1 MSPSGLR
8 PYNREMQI
16 SNWELWWRQTLDLT
30 IASMKSRY
38 RKTFAGFLWVL
49 LNPIIMFGVQA
60 LVFKKFLRLEMND
73 YYLFL
78 AGGLIP
84 WIFMTQTIQMGTGV
98 LLANA
103 TLLRS
108 FRLHP
113 LILVASSVLDNFI
126 NFTLTLLIVVTPVIL
141 LSDSG
146 SNWSLLW
153 TPITLIPLLLT
164 AASLA
169 TLMAIVNVF
178 YRDANFVLGFVFSIL
193 FFLTPIFYPI
203 SYVPEQYHWMV
214 ELNPFLHALE
224 PFRATLNPETSA
236 SWFPLWLKSMGWG
249 LGIALVTLFY
259 WRKKRN
265 ELFIAI

>member
-1 MSPSGLR
+1 
-8 PYNREMQI
+8 MQI
-16 SNWELWWRQTLDLT
+16 SNWELWWRQSLDLT

-60 LVFKKFLRLEMND
+60 LVFKKFLRLEMSD

-84 WIFMTQTIQMGTGV
+84 WIFLTQTIQMGTGV
-98 LLANA
+98 LLSNA

-141 LSDSG
+141 LSDTG
-146 SNWSLLW
+146 TNWSLLW
-153 TPITLIPLLLT
+153 TPLTLLPLLLT

-169 TLMAIVNVF
+169 TLMAVVNVF
-178 YRDANFVLGFVFSIL
+178 YRDASFVLSFVFSIL

-203 SYVPEQYHWMV
+203 SYVPEEYRWMI

-224 PFRATLNPETSA
+224 PFRATLNPA
-236 SWFPLWLKSMGWG
+236 SSLPWFPLWLKAMGWSTG
-249 LGIALVTLFY
+249 TALLAIFY